1 LVSTSSEVEN
11 MNFIKL
17 RQKTIFVLV
26 LLAGSWLAGCAS
38 DSNIGVGVM
47 DNAEQQYTQGM
58 MAIEDGKYEQA
69 EKKFD
74 RALALVGNF
83 SPALAGKSLLIAH
96 KANEQEQTS
105 HRDVDL
111 KMAIELLDAAE
122 DSAETPHELFIYHV
136 TAIRVLTVLKTKKWL
151 QMSTAHRKFA
161 LDVDDLDSGKLPYYK
176 NQVAVDYFMAVA
188 KYNSDFR
195 KAEPLLQKVVGSVNG
210 GKWIKK
216 ANKLYEKIHK
226 ISRAAAYHT
235 LSGVA
240 LKIAVLDE
248 VSRGDVAA
256 LMVSELKLDALFA
269 GRIRTRSQEKEAQ
282 FTPADVLDHPFREEV
297 ATVMKWNIRGLAP
310 IYDSQTRAELFKP
323 NQIVKRKDLALM
335 LEDVLVQV
343 TGKDN
348 LASQFV
354 GQKSL
359 IPDVAATVGWFNA
372 VMTVTTRGLM
382 KPEISGEFRPSDPV
396 SGADLLLAVMTLRTV
411 VNGN

>member
-1 LVSTSSEVEN
+1 
-11 MNFIKL
+11 MNFIKWQ
-17 RQKTIFVLV
+17 QKSLFVLIF
-26 LLAGSWLAGCAS
+26 LTGSWLSGCAS

-47 DNAEQQYTQGM
+47 DNAVQQYAQGM
-58 MAIEDGKYEQA
+58 MAIEDGKLDQA
-69 EKKFD
+69 GKKFD
-74 RALALVGNF
+74 RALALVKKF
-83 SPALAGKSLLIAH
+83 SPALAGKSLLVAH
-96 KANEQEQTS
+96 EADRQEQAD
-105 HRDVDL
+105 HRAVDVAR
-111 KMAIELLDAAE
+111 AIELLDAAE
-122 DSAETPHELFIYHV
+122 DSADAPHELFIYHV
-136 TAIRVLTVLKTKKWL
+136 TAIRVLTILKTKKWL
-151 QMSTAHRKFA
+151 QMSTAHHKFA
-161 LDVDDLDSGKLPYYK
+161 LDIDDLDSAKLPYYK
-176 NQVAVDYFMAVA
+176 NQVAADYFMAVA

-195 KAEPLLQKVVGSVNG
+195 KAEPLLQSVVGSVNG

-226 ISRAAAYHT
+226 IARASSYHT
-235 LSGVA
+235 MSGVA

-269 GRIRTRSQEKEAQ
+269 GRIRKRSQEKEAQ
-282 FTPADVLDHPFREEV
+282 FTPADVLDHPFREEI

-323 NQIVKRKDLALM
+323 NEIVSRRDLALM

-343 TGKDN
+343 TGQAD
-348 LASQFV
+348 LASQFI
-354 GQKSL
+354 GQKSP

-382 KPEISGEFRPSDPV
+382 KSEVSGEFRPSDPV
-396 SGADLLLAVMTLRTV
+396 SGADLLLAIMTLRTA